1 MTVLSFTARFRKHEF
16 QIHLTTADP
25 SLGQVASAIASATGA
40 EEDTIKLVIPG
51 KKGQML
57 RPTANPSVSATTAG
71 VQSGMRLE
79 VYASTV
85 QEVQQVRNSK
95 DLPGLASFEQEL
107 KQTMRRQRGSR
118 NGTLTLPSGP
128 YVFQKF
134 EAWQRPG
141 LFPAPNEALKLLH
154 RLAADP
160 GIAGIMSKHH
170 WGVGLLSEM
179 PPEGKV
185 GVSPVCILGVNI
197 NSGQEISLRLR
208 TDDLKGFR
216 RYDRIRETLCH
227 ELAHMVWSEHDNR
240 FKELNSQLLK
250 ECSQLDWTGHA
261 GHVSGSASPAFE
273 NPAEPMW
280 VDEDDVMAVTAQS
293 SGQTLRQLAGY
304 GPARVSP
311 DPRRAAAMAASAR
324 VAASAAN
331 SPSSSRSASP
341 EASRASG
348 PLSSQEADA
357 NSMAAATAVEAQ
369 SEVAINPDA
378 DITSMGHRD
387 PSTEQAEDAMRA
399 LGSMDFEEQAK
410 VPQHS
415 AGDSFT
421 AESSVET
428 QTLTSQTQAPTQQ
441 NDSRQMAAAISRQP
455 YQSSDSAL
463 PHALEASGVSTSS
476 TKHQAGSP
484 DAKHAQRDQRD
495 EEALMAPTGDS
506 HMTELNVPALQQSP
520 AAAAEQQPDESP
532 QLRATA
538 DQEAACQQDDYTI
551 DADPGDPDDPAVQ
564 RYRQAEAAVA
574 QLKFEAGAS
583 GQQSALETLSKILQN
598 IAGHPGETKFT
609 HIRLGNAAFHS
620 RAGQY
625 AAARQLLKVAGFS
638 EEEEGTADKALV
650 WRRNDQGLIWLALS
664 AVRNALVQPAHVH

>member
-1 MTVLSFTARFRKHEF
+1 M
-16 QIHLTTADP
+16 
-25 SLGQVASAIASATGA
+25 
-40 EEDTIKLVIPG
+40 
-51 KKGQML
+51 
-57 RPTANPSVSATTAG
+57 
-71 VQSGMRLE
+71 
-79 VYASTV
+79 
-85 QEVQQVRNSK
+85 
-95 DLPGLASFEQEL
+95 DL
-107 KQTMRRQRGSR
+107 
-118 NGTLTLPSGP
+118 
-128 YVFQKF
+128 
-134 EAWQRPG
+134 
-141 LFPAPNEALKLLH
+141 
-154 RLAADP
+154 
-160 GIAGIMSKHH
+160 
-170 WGVGLLSEM
+170 
-179 PPEGKV
+179 
-185 GVSPVCILGVNI
+185 C
-197 NSGQEISLRLR
+197 
-208 TDDLKGFR
+208 

-583 GQQSALETLSKILQN
+583 GQQSALETLSKILQ
-598 IAGHPGETKFT
+598 
-609 HIRLGNAAFHS
+609 
-620 RAGQY
+620 
-625 AAARQLLKVAGFS
+625 
-638 EEEEGTADKALV
+638 V
-650 WRRNDQGLIWLALS
+650 WVSQTLS
-664 AVRNALVQPAHVH
+664 IVCSIL